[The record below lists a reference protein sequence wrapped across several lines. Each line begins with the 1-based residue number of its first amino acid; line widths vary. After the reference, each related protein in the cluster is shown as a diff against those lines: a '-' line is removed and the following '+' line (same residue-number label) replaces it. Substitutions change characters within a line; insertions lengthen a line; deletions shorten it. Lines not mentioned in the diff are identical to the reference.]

1 MKNIN
6 LSDLNFDFF
15 FFPRRISRG
24 LTKKT
29 EMKINRERKG
39 ETNPEAQSLWQ
50 CHSLKP
56 AS

>member
-6 LSDLNFDFF
+6 LSDLNFDF

-29 EMKINRERKG
+29 EMKINSERKE